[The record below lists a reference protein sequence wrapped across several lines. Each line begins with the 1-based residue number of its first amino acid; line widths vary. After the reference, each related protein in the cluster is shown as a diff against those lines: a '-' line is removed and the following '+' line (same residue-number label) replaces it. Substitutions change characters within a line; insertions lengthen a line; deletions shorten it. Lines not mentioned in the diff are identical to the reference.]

1 MIAKLLGLIVNITK
15 RILKKETQSR
25 NMIITSI
32 FITHSLI
39 SPLVSFLDFLPC
51 CDIRLMIKKNLVL
64 EIKNLAVNHRSQ
76 LVKSNL
82 GLHS

>member
-1 MIAKLLGLIVNITK
+1 MIAKLLGLIVNTKK
-15 RILKKETQSR
+15 RILKKEIQSR
-25 NMIITSI
+25 NMIISI

-51 CDIRLMIKKNLVL
+51 DIRLMIKKNLVL
-64 EIKNLAVNHRSQ
+64 EIKNLVVNHRSQ
-76 LVKSNL
+76 LVKSKL